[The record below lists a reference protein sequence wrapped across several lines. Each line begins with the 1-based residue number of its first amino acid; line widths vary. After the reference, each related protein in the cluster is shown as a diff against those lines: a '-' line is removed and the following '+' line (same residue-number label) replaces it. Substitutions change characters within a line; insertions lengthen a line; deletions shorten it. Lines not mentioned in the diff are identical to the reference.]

1 MSQSKQ
7 MTVGSLLTALTNFY
21 SDEPVCFDFAGLA
34 PCELSSYRG
43 RYADLAFAT
52 TADRR
57 TAGRLHRQLGLAIGN
72 CYFGWKG
79 GEYVADQ
86 DTLLWVAEPGVA
98 SGTTVVDL
106 KRDPH
111 THLLTLYTAQSHEND
126 CAAEGPSRAGESA
139 PAPTPARKA
148 VIYEYD
154 GDEVFE
160 VTRIGYG
167 LFEAQM
173 MGAEDEGDESYE
185 CVARVITGRSPP
197 RIPLYR
203 SHRSGAA

>member
-57 TAGRLHRQLGLAIGN
+57 TAGQLHRQLGLAIGN
-72 CYFGWKG
+72 CYFRAGKAAST
-79 GEYVADQ
+79 YADQ

-98 SGTTVVDL
+98 SGTAVVDL

-111 THLLTLYTAQSHEND
+111 THQLTLYTAQSHELD
-126 CAAEGPSRAGESA
+126 CDAEGPSRAGESA
-139 PAPTPARKA
+139 PAPTPERKA
-148 VIYEYD
+148 ALYEYD
-154 GDEVFE
+154 GDEVFK

-167 LFEAQM
+167 ILEVQM
-173 MGAEDEGDESYE
+173 MGAEDEG
-185 CVARVITGRSPP
+185 R
-197 RIPLYR
+197 
-203 SHRSGAA
+203 